1 MSIEPN
7 DRIIDLVDSLPTVL
21 AIPLAEYERENNP
34 VLTLWAASDL
44 MEITLKFLVMAALGE
59 HEELPAELQEELRDK
74 QLERPTLGNWM
85 GMAEII
91 GNYLPSDT
99 RLSEIPS
106 TAARIRELLG
116 TNESSESEGLL
127 SMRNKFLA
135 HGGPC
140 KQKQAQELV
149 EIWKPKVDEVVE
161 NSLDWLSNHKLLAI
175 DASGESFLLQGEEAV
190 EWEDKDNLAT
200 GSGVGSAWLL
210 LEGTF
215 LPLGPLTTF
224 DTEERALNL
233 YIRREEVGLQYLRM
247 DDEGGFQESGREEV
261 EWFRK
266 RFHSRLKNQSTSEFI
281 IHSFESDIRKEAARR
296 VGRAEEL
303 EKLLHSLRSMDRGY
317 LWIGGPAGIGKSN
330 LMCCAM
336 EALLDDPPENIL
348 VLPYLFRAGDDRCG
362 KESFL
367 RFVRERLEKSELL
380 VPAETS
386 SEEKEEGSQNKKIPD
401 NPIKE
406 LRDLFSRLQEG
417 KKVLLLLD
425 GLDEIAERSPRFVED
440 IIFGIFSDLDKF
452 LLAGAARPD
461 FGIPESFLS
470 CGALDPFP
478 KGLPSMGEND
488 ARAFLLERA
497 GNIRK
502 RMLGMD
508 KEKGEEVTNRFFAK
522 VAERSDGLPIY
533 LNCLLHDLH
542 QGKISPENPDSL
554 PRGIHAYHEELL
566 QRHSLG
572 DFQAVATPSLVIL
585 AMAHEP
591 LTTVELTVFLK
602 RMNRI
607 GTENLELIN
616 RVLGLLSSMLK
627 RAPDPGGEEG
637 YTLYHHSLREHILN
651 SSNLAETVISIRNS
665 FSNSRLRPS
674 GDALDVYLYRRGVSH
689 LLENNRREDAIEW
702 MTDFELTMGRFQA
715 LDFSGRA
722 ADSWYA
728 DWEKLAKFIK
738 FSRDCKIW
746 WEFAESTK
754 DHFRKP
760 GWESW
765 RVFFQAAMDHADDS
779 PVTIGAEKFYTEGKC
794 DWTWLRWTNRNP
806 KWKPSPLIGSYQKHW
821 NWVGG
826 VNILPNDRILSWDLD
841 GNICIW
847 DLKTRTTI
855 SVFKLGANDSRGA
868 FNPKELT
875 CDETIWFG
883 SERQDHDIILRDPK
897 LIFKED
903 IDKIIG
909 CSLINKEQVLS
920 WSEDSEFQIWNLDSS
935 ERTQVFRGHSDG
947 ILGVKLISDRF
958 LLSWSM
964 DTTLRKWDVITG
976 KEVFVVNNQNGI
988 DTDGVQLL
996 KGGNLLSKGLYNT
1009 LRIINSE
1016 TGEIISKIGTDEPNS
1031 SSYWAPQILDDQS
1044 ILCVYGSFGGS
1055 FGGGDSVCRWDWKNG
1070 GGVTKFE
1077 GHSGIKSTDILE
1089 DGRILS
1095 SYVDGTLRIWKVLTG
1110 QTIHTLK
1117 GHADFTLNGHGSDIL
1132 SNGNILSWS
1141 SSDDTVRV
1149 WNRLNGE
1156 VISVIDCHLWGAMA
1170 LENEKFLTW
1179 SGSWLDTS
1187 VRIWDSTIPYLSQTD
1202 LPESGLD
1209 AEIFSEDSVI
1219 VRTKYSFLSIDVKTA
1234 EIKGTFS
1241 GHKEFSFGPKFFRN
1255 GRVLTWSRDKT
1266 LRIWD
1271 KLTCKTLRVL
1281 RGHRERPDAEILSDG
1296 RILSRSGKEI
1306 RIWDT
1311 EKRKFWNGKKGKT
1324 IAFLRGHSDY
1334 VSGAKELADGR
1345 ILTWSADNSLR
1356 IWDVNSASFLNF
1368 RRAKTVLILQGHT
1381 NRVSGAK
1388 VLSAD
1393 RILSWSDDKTLRIW
1407 DLNTGQAITIFTGH
1421 TNGISGANISDDG
1434 KILSW
1439 SRENI
1444 RIWDEKTGR
1453 EISVFTGHTEQIE
1466 GALFSSKDR
1475 VVSWSKDQLLYVWN
1489 KYTAST
1495 EKIVSGPSDWEIAK
1509 LPSSDFSDYFIFHH
1523 MLERPLSLSAI
1534 RVKEKLVTSVS
1545 NRRIKLQK
1553 IIEPEK
1559 KKMQVV
1565 KHKKTSI
1572 YIHKE
1577 GKNFGPVDRKTIE
1590 ECLASGRLVSS
1601 DWAWTRGMKEW
1612 DRLEKVL
1619 ENFK

>member
-7 DRIIDLVDSLPTVL
+7 DRIIDLVGSLPTVL

-34 VLTLWAASDL
+34 MLTLWAASDL

-200 GSGVGSAWLL
+200 GSGVGSVWLL

-452 LLAGAARPD
+452 LLAGAARPE

-738 FSRDCKIW
+738 FSRDCEIW
-746 WEFAESTK
+746 WDFARSNR
-754 DHFRKP
+754 HYFRKS
-760 GWESW
+760 GWETW
-765 RVFFQAAMDHADDS
+765 RVFFQAAMDHANDS
-779 PVTIGAEKFYTEGKC
+779 PVTIGAEKFYADGKC
-794 DWTWLRWTNRNP
+794 DWNWLRWLNR
-806 KWKPSPLIGSYQKHW
+806 
-821 NWVGG
+821 
-826 VNILPNDRILSWDLD
+826 
-841 GNICIW
+841 
-847 DLKTRTTI
+847 
-855 SVFKLGANDSRGA
+855 
-868 FNPKELT
+868 PKEFKVTHLSSVLEGHTGLVHGAAELT
-875 CDETIWFG
+875 NG
-883 SERQDHDIILRDPK
+883 SI
-897 LIFKED
+897 
-903 IDKIIG
+903 
-909 CSLINKEQVLS
+909 LS
-920 WSEDSEFQIWNLDSS
+920 WSEDQ
-935 ERTQVFRGHSDG
+935 
-947 ILGVKLISDRF
+947 
-958 LLSWSM
+958 
-964 DTTLRKWDVITG
+964 TLRVWDR
-976 KEVFVVNNQNGI
+976 KNGESLLVLEGHKGSI
-988 DTDGVQLL
+988 HGAAELTDG
-996 KGGNLLSKGLYNT
+996 S
-1009 LRIINSE
+1009 
-1016 TGEIISKIGTDEPNS
+1016 
-1031 SSYWAPQILDDQS
+1031 
-1044 ILCVYGSFGGS
+1044 
-1055 FGGGDSVCRWDWKNG
+1055 
-1070 GGVTKFE
+1070 
-1077 GHSGIKSTDILE
+1077 
-1089 DGRILS
+1089 
-1095 SYVDGTLRIWKVLTG
+1095 
-1110 QTIHTLK
+1110 
-1117 GHADFTLNGHGSDIL
+1117 
-1132 SNGNILSWS
+1132 ILSWS
-1141 SSDDTVRV
+1141 
-1149 WNRLNGE
+1149 
-1156 VISVIDCHLWGAMA
+1156 
-1170 LENEKFLTW
+1170 
-1179 SGSWLDTS
+1179 
-1187 VRIWDSTIPYLSQTD
+1187 
-1202 LPESGLD
+1202 
-1209 AEIFSEDSVI
+1209 ED
-1219 VRTKYSFLSIDVKTA
+1219 
-1234 EIKGTFS
+1234 E
-1241 GHKEFSFGPKFFRN
+1241 
-1255 GRVLTWSRDKT
+1255 
-1266 LRIWD
+1266 
-1271 KLTCKTLRVL
+1271 TLRV
-1281 RGHRERPDAEILSDG
+1281 
-1296 RILSRSGKEI
+1296 
-1306 RIWDT
+1306 WD
-1311 EKRKFWNGKKGKT
+1311 
-1324 IAFLRGHSDY
+1324 
-1334 VSGAKELADGR
+1334 
-1345 ILTWSADNSLR
+1345 
-1356 IWDVNSASFLNF
+1356 
-1368 RRAKTVLILQGHT
+1368 
-1381 NRVSGAK
+1381 
-1388 VLSAD
+1388 
-1393 RILSWSDDKTLRIW
+1393 
-1407 DLNTGQAITIFTGH
+1407 
-1421 TNGISGANISDDG
+1421 
-1434 KILSW
+1434 
-1439 SRENI
+1439 
-1444 RIWDEKTGR
+1444 R
-1453 EISVFTGHTEQIE
+1453 EI
-1466 GALFSSKDR
+1466 
-1475 VVSWSKDQLLYVWN
+1475 
-1489 KYTAST
+1489 
-1495 EKIVSGPSDWEIAK
+1495 
-1509 LPSSDFSDYFIFHH
+1509 
-1523 MLERPLSLSAI
+1523 
-1534 RVKEKLVTSVS
+1534 
-1545 NRRIKLQK
+1545 
-1553 IIEPEK
+1553 
-1559 KKMQVV
+1559 
-1565 KHKKTSI
+1565 
-1572 YIHKE
+1572 
-1577 GKNFGPVDRKTIE
+1577 
-1590 ECLASGRLVSS
+1590 GRAHV
-1601 DWAWTRGMKEW
+1601 
-1612 DRLEKVL
+1612 
-1619 ENFK
+1619 